1 MEGQIK
7 HNLKKIILEQFNI
20 DEDKL
25 GKVDK
30 LYLLGLMPRD
40 VLRLVLYIENEY
52 DIHFTENELVENKFD
67 SIENIALVVS
77 KHIQE

>member
-25 GKVDK
+25 GKVDN

-40 VLRLVLYIENEY
+40 VLRLVLYI
-52 DIHFTENELVENKFD
+52 
-67 SIENIALVVS
+67 
-77 KHIQE
+77 

>member
-20 DEDKL
+20 DE
-25 GKVDK
+25 GKVDN